1 MACDLQQSVL
11 IVFWI
16 IVFDVLIIALKLMQ
30 SDALNWSVY

>member
-16 IVFDVLIIALKLMQ
+16 IVFDMLIIAFKLMHWTVM
-30 SDALNWSVY
+30 STN